1 MKRLLLVAL
10 AILGLGVAGV
20 AFSPETP
27 GVLAAAKDEVCAG
40 VGAATGAT
48 GCANA
53 AGEPTID
60 STINAVINILS
71 VLVGI
76 ISVIMIIVGGFKY
89 VTSGGDSGN
98 VSSAK
103 NTIIYALI
111 GVVVVALSQTL
122 VKFVLQKIL

>member
-10 AILGLGVAGV
+10 AVLGLGVVGV
-20 AFSPETP
+20 AFSPEAP
-27 GVLAAAKDEVCAG
+27 SVIAAAKDEVCAG
-40 VGAATGAT
+40 VGAASGGS
-48 GCANA
+48 GCANT

-71 VLVGI
+71 MIVGI

-89 VTSGGDSGN
+89 VTSAGDSGN
-98 VSSAK
+98 ISSAK

-111 GVVVVALSQTL
+111 GVVIVALSQTL
-122 VKFVLQKIL
+122 VKFVLQRIL